1 MMTGGLKGILKGSP
15 DGPLD
20 QNQLRQVTIGMLK
33 RSMINWKILF
43 FRCIIKKRID
53 GWPPCSTASPSI
65 PLFSILSGWTN
76 NTYYKG
82 LSALTCSQEKGLKK
96 IQRKEKKMEKMA
108 TDMIYR
114 KISLKSVAPLILTTF
129 VIFLMFS
136 CATVYHGFIM
146 KGSIIEASDS
156 DVYLC
161 IGSKDG
167 ASVGQ
172 ELDVYKILETRPQ
185 ATFFRREHTGKVRI
199 TEIIDEHFA
208 KAKVISGKAEKNDIV
223 ELVRPK

>member
-1 MMTGGLKGILKGSP
+1 M
-15 DGPLD
+15 
-20 QNQLRQVTIGMLK
+20 
-33 RSMINWKILF
+33 
-43 FRCIIKKRID
+43 
-53 GWPPCSTASPSI
+53 
-65 PLFSILSGWTN
+65 PLFSKLSGWTN

-114 KISLKSVAPLILTTF
+114 KISLKSVAPLILPSF

-185 ATFFRREHTGKVRI
+185 PTLFGREYTGKVRI

-208 KAKVISGKAEKNDIV
+208 KAKVISGRAEKNDIV

>member
-1 MMTGGLKGILKGSP
+1 MHNGIPNLSVHDGWWIEGHIEGITEWSIGSKSTEAS
-15 DGPLD
+15 DDRDAQEIYDKLE
-20 QNQLRQVTIGMLK
+20 NI
-33 RSMINWKILF
+33 ILPMYY
-43 FRCIIKKRID
+43 IKKRID
-53 GWPPCSTASPSI
+53 GWPPCSTASPSM

-76 NTYYKG
+76 NSYYKG
-82 LSALTCSQEKGLKK
+82 LSELTCSQEKGLKK
-96 IQRKEKKMEKMA
+96 TQRKEKKMEKMA

-114 KISLKSVAPLILTTF
+114 KIGLKSVAPLILTTF

-136 CATVYHGFIM
+136 CATVYHSFVM
-146 KGSIIEASDS
+146 KGSIIEVSDS

-185 ATFFRREHTGKVRI
+185 PTFFRREYTGKVRI
-199 TEIIDEHFA
+199 HR
-208 KAKVISGKAEKNDIV
+208 NY
-223 ELVRPK
+223 R

>member
-1 MMTGGLKGILKGSP
+1 
-15 DGPLD
+15 
-20 QNQLRQVTIGMLK
+20 
-33 RSMINWKILF
+33 
-43 FRCIIKKRID
+43 
-53 GWPPCSTASPSI
+53 
-65 PLFSILSGWTN
+65 
-76 NTYYKG
+76 
-82 LSALTCSQEKGLKK
+82 
-96 IQRKEKKMEKMA
+96 
-108 TDMIYR
+108 
-114 KISLKSVAPLILTTF
+114 
-129 VIFLMFS
+129 
-136 CATVYHGFIM
+136 M

-172 ELDVYKILETRPQ
+172 ELDVYKILETKPP
-185 ATFFRREHTGKVRI
+185 TLFRREYTGKVRI